1 MIRGFRLGAWGG
13 PRRIDLLDHGGD
25 LTVEAFA
32 VLFSVDGGAAVGSQS
47 VAQGGTA
54 LALSQL
60 NA

>member
-32 VLFSVDGGAAVGSQS
+32 VLFFSRWRGGCW
-47 VAQGGTA
+47 
-54 LALSQL
+54 
-60 NA
+60 